1 MFTNVDVGFQI
12 GQGMLPWQP
21 IIGAKSAVISDT
33 PSFLGLAFHNRWRM
47 GKRMGMLTLNS
58 AEVLSASYKNLMNF
72 GPLTLEFTVMAWRPF
87 MRKIRE
93 MRSILETRIR
103 QRHKPL
109 NGFVPN
115 SHGRCVWCFA
125 RTTLNVKVKSQRSR
139 SSGTKNTLCTHN
151 TPVVWTKWKGLVADN
166 ATQAANTSI

>member
-1 MFTNVDVGFQI
+1 MATNYRRKI
-12 GQGMLPWQP
+12 GCNQRHAFLLGTR
-21 IIGAKSAVISDT
+21 ISQQMED
-33 PSFLGLAFHNRWRM
+33 
-47 GKRMGMLTLNS
+47 GKADGHVNS